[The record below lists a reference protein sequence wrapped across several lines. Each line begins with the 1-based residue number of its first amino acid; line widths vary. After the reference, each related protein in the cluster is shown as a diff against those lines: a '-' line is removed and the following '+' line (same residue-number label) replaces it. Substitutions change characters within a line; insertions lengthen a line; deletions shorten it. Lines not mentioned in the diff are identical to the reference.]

1 MNDFINNRKRYLMD
15 EAFGFARILLE
26 SPLNVKGEINNNF
39 KMVKR

>member
-15 EAFGFARILLE
+15 EAFSFARTLLE
-26 SPLNVKGEINNNF
+26 SPLNVKGENNNNF